1 MKELYSG
8 KFLYSLT
15 SDPLSTPYLSAGSCI
30 VYIVKFDNDICAVM
44 MTEERY
50 NSGPSVTNMC
60 DRIASQV
67 YRKYLSFSQPDR
79 IVWLEHS
86 PGNRDHSAHIDLV
99 QFAYEIQY
107 TGSATDKE
115 STHSFTNP
123 QWKRFFEAPLIVP
136 LEFIKFYSF
145 VLKELCSA
153 ALVFMAEDNKGYYWR
168 VWANGEGFF
177 VISSNPVAELSKNL
191 LDIKGVTALLIKN
204 HKVIG
209 LPDIEKA
216 FTDALM
222 KGFLSSRLLI

>member
-1 MKELYSG
+1 MKVLYRG
-8 KFLYSLT
+8 KFLYSLM
-15 SDPLSTPYLSAGSCI
+15 SAPSSTPSLSAGSCI
-30 VYIVKFDNDICAVM
+30 VYIVKFDNDVCAVM
-44 MTEERY
+44 MTEDRN

-60 DRIASQV
+60 DRIATQV
-67 YRKYLSFSQPDR
+67 YRKYLSFTPPER

-99 QFAYEIQY
+99 QFAHHIQQ
-107 TGSATDKE
+107 TGSGPDKE
-115 STHSFTNP
+115 PPHSFTNP

-136 LEFIKFYSF
+136 LEFIKLYSF
-145 VLKELCSA
+145 ILKELCSA

-177 VISSNPVAELSKNL
+177 IMSSNPLAELSKNL
-191 LDIKGVTALLIKN
+191 LDIKGVTALLIQN
-204 HKVIG
+204 HALIG

-222 KGFLSSRLLI
+222 KGFLSSRL